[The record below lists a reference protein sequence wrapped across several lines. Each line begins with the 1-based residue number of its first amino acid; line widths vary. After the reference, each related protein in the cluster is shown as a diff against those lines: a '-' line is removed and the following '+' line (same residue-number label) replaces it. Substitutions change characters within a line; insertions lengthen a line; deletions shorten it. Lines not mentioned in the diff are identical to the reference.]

1 MAVWVA
7 YVLKILGHLRGPF
20 YKILSH
26 KHHLP
31 ETKHSQS
38 RKKIITTTTKLHRG
52 DKTTMRPPNSETA
65 FTMVDLIGNTGHC
78 QQYNNKHITWLSYNY
93 IVI

>member
-1 MAVWVA
+1 M
-7 YVLKILGHLRGPF
+7 
-20 YKILSH
+20 LSH

-31 ETKHSQS
+31 NPKHSQS
-38 RKKIITTTTKLHRG
+38 RKESSAPPTEVEKLHRG

-78 QQYNNKHITWLSYNY
+78 QQYNNKHMDKSIHKNPN
-93 IVI
+93 